1 LENRLL
7 FLSMRLS
14 ARVTDKAKKSLS
26 ILLTVLVGGVLFAQ
40 TIDPEKPASE
50 FPPTATLVRKDKT
63 IIAIKYSA
71 DGDGLFVICSPK
83 DEDKEKITKFV
94 IYDVKP
100 YLVHITI
107 DKNIIKAPLAFV
119 RQKDGGDGELEAYNA
134 TANLLEADD
143 APCLPEIKPDPK
155 PNTVFVTQGKTQLT
169 GSRLD
174 YSQETG
180 LAVIAGPITFERPQD
195 SGDVLRGN
203 SEKITVNVDEEK
215 TFLEGKV
222 ILKSK
227 CRESSADRVEY
238 DDKKN
243 RAILEGKP
251 ARSTG
256 ADGSEVV
263 GQRLEYN
270 LETNDVIVTSSD
282 EANPVTG
289 TFDDEAAPC
298 K

>member
-1 LENRLL
+1 MVVLL
-7 FLSMRLS
+7 IGM
-14 ARVTDKAKKSLS
+14 AV
-26 ILLTVLVGGVLFAQ
+26 AQ
-40 TIDPEKPASE
+40 VDPEQPVYQ
-50 FPPTATLVRKDKT
+50 FPPTITLERKDKVIT
-63 IIAIKYSA
+63 VIKYGP
-71 DGDGLFVICSPK
+71 DEKGLNRTCLPGDDDKDRVTKTVYFDETPYFVHV
-83 DEDKEKITKFV
+83 F
-94 IYDVKP
+94 
-100 YLVHITI
+100 I
-107 DKNIIKAPLAFV
+107 DKNVIKAHIIVA
-119 RQKDGGDGELEAYNA
+119 RKQDNGDGELEAYDGTA
-134 TANLLEADD
+134 TVLEAED
-143 APCLPEIKPDPK
+143 APCFPTIKPDPK

-251 ARSTG
+251 AKSTG
-256 ADGSEVV
+256 ADGSQVV
-263 GQRLEYN
+263 GERLEYN
-270 LETNDVIVTSSD
+270 LETNDVIVTSKD
-282 EANPVTG
+282 ETNPVTG
-289 TFDDEAAPC
+289 TFDDEAPPC

>member
-1 LENRLL
+1 LANRLSFQL
-7 FLSMRLS
+7 MRLS
-14 ARVTDKAKKSLS
+14 ARVTDKAKKYLS
-26 ILLTVLVGGVLFAQ
+26 TFLTFLVGGVLFAQ
-40 TIDPEKPASE
+40 PINPEIPVEE
-50 FPPTATLVRKDKT
+50 FPSTATLTRKDKT
-63 IIAIKYSA
+63 IIAIKYGSNLE
-71 DGDGLFVICSPK
+71 GLFAVCSPK
-83 DEDKEKITKFV
+83 DGDLEQSTKIV
-94 IYDVKP
+94 IYDVSP

-119 RQKDGGDGELEAYNA
+119 RQKDGGDGELEAYNGS
-134 TANLLEADD
+134 ANLLEADD

-222 ILKSK
+222 TLKSK
-227 CRESSADRVEY
+227 CRESNADRVEY

-243 RAILEGKP
+243 RAILEGNP
-251 ARSTG
+251 AISKG
-256 ADGSEVV
+256 SDGSIIR

-270 LETNDVIVTSSD
+270 LDTNDVIVTSND
-282 EANPVTG
+282 ENTPVSG
-289 TFDDEAAPC
+289 ELDDEAKPC
-298 K
+298 

>member
-1 LENRLL
+1 MP
-7 FLSMRLS
+7 SS
-14 ARVTDKAKKSLS
+14 ARVTDKAKRLLS

-50 FPPTATLVRKDKT
+50 FPPTETLVRKDKT

-94 IYDVKP
+94 IYDLKP

-119 RQKDGGDGELEAYNA
+119 RQKDGGDGELEAYNGN
-134 TANLLEADD
+134 ANLLEADD

-155 PNTVFVTQGKTQLT
+155 PNTVFVTQGKTKLT

-256 ADGSEVV
+256 ADGSQVIGE
-263 GQRLEYN
+263 RLEYN

-282 EANPVTG
+282 EGSPVTG

>member
-1 LENRLL
+1 LANRLL
-7 FLSMRLS
+7 FQSMRSS
-14 ARVTDKAKKSLS
+14 ARVTDKAKKILS
-26 ILLTVLVGGVLFAQ
+26 ILLTILVGGVLFAQ
-40 TIDPEKPASE
+40 VIDPEKPASE
-50 FPPTATLVRKDKT
+50 YPPTATLVRNDKT

-83 DEDKEKITKFV
+83 DEDKEKLTKFV
-94 IYDVKP
+94 IYDVQP

-134 TANLLEADD
+134 TAGLLEADD

-155 PNTVFVTQGKTQLT
+155 PNTVFVTQGKTKLT

-180 LAVIAGPITFERPQD
+180 LAVIAGPIVFERPQD

-203 SEKITVNVDEEK
+203 SEKITINVDEEK

-251 ARSTG
+251 AKSTG
-256 ADGSEVV
+256 ADGSQVIGE
-263 GQRLEYN
+263 RLEYN

>member
-1 LENRLL
+1 MRAISSI
-7 FLSMRLS
+7 FLIVFGIS
-14 ARVTDKAKKSLS
+14 V
-26 ILLTVLVGGVLFAQ
+26 AQ
-40 TIDPEKPASE
+40 LDPEQPVYQ
-50 FPPTATLVRKDKT
+50 FPPTITLERNDKVIT
-63 IIAIKYSA
+63 VIKYGP
-71 DGDGLFVICSPK
+71 DDKGLNQTCLPGDDDK
-83 DEDKEKITKFV
+83 DRVTKFV
-94 IYDVKP
+94 YLDELP
-100 YLVHITI
+100 YFVHVFI
-107 DKNIIKAPLAFV
+107 DKNVIKAHMIVV
-119 RQKDGGDGELEAYNA
+119 RKRENGDGELEAYDG
-134 TANLLEADD
+134 TASVSEAVD
-143 APCLPEIKPDPK
+143 APCFPIIKPDPK

-180 LAVIAGPITFERPQD
+180 LAVIAGPIIFSRSQD

-256 ADGSEVV
+256 SDGSVVV
-263 GQRLEYN
+263 GERLEYN

-282 EANPVTG
+282 EGNPVTG
-289 TFDDEAAPC
+289 TFDDEAPPC

>member
-1 LENRLL
+1 
-7 FLSMRLS
+7 
-14 ARVTDKAKKSLS
+14 
-26 ILLTVLVGGVLFAQ
+26 
-40 TIDPEKPASE
+40 
-50 FPPTATLVRKDKT
+50 
-63 IIAIKYSA
+63 
-71 DGDGLFVICSPK
+71 
-83 DEDKEKITKFV
+83 
-94 IYDVKP
+94 
-100 YLVHITI
+100 
-107 DKNIIKAPLAFV
+107 
-119 RQKDGGDGELEAYNA
+119 
-134 TANLLEADD
+134 
-143 APCLPEIKPDPK
+143 
-155 PNTVFVTQGKTQLT
+155 
-169 GSRLD
+169 
-174 YSQETG
+174 
-180 LAVIAGPITFERPQD
+180 
-195 SGDVLRGN
+195 
-203 SEKITVNVDEEK
+203 VDEEK

-256 ADGSEVV
+256 SDGSVVV
-263 GQRLEYN
+263 GERLEYN

>member
-1 LENRLL
+1 M
-7 FLSMRLS
+7 F
-14 ARVTDKAKKSLS
+14 
-26 ILLTVLVGGVLFAQ
+26 GVYAFAQ
-40 TIDPEKPASE
+40 IDPEVPASD
-50 FPPTATLVRKDKT
+50 FPPTLTLIRNDKT
-63 IIAIKYSA
+63 IVAIKYGP
-71 DGDGLFVICSPK
+71 DDKGLSIDCLPK
-83 DEDKEKITKFV
+83 NDDLERITRSVYLDET
-94 IYDVKP
+94 P
-100 YLVHITI
+100 YLVHVFV
-107 DKNIIKAPLAFV
+107 DKNVIKAPLVVAV
-119 RQKDGGDGELEAYNA
+119 KKENGDGQLEAYNG
-134 TANLLEADD
+134 TAERQPDSNDL
-143 APCLPEIKPDPK
+143 CLPIVKPDPK
-155 PNTVFVTQGKTQLT
+155 PNTVFVEQGKTKLT

-227 CRESSADRVEY
+227 CRESIADRVEY

-243 RAILEGKP
+243 RAILTGKP
-251 ARSTG
+251 AKSTG
-256 ADGSEVV
+256 ADGSEVI
-263 GQRLEYN
+263 GERLEYN

>member
-1 LENRLL
+1 MTISKFTTKMLTLL
-7 FLSMRLS
+7 MI
-14 ARVTDKAKKSLS
+14 V
-26 ILLTVLVGGVLFAQ
+26 VGGVLFAQ
-40 TIDPEKPASE
+40 TVDPEVPVSE
-50 FPPTATLVRKDKT
+50 FPPTATLIRKDKT
-63 IIAIKYSA
+63 IVAIKYSA

-83 DEDKEKITKFV
+83 DEELEKITRFV

-107 DKNIIKAPLAFV
+107 DKNIIKAPIAFV
-119 RQKDGGDGELEAYNA
+119 RQRDGGDGELEAYGG
-134 TANLLEADD
+134 TAALLEGDT
-143 APCLPEIKPDPK
+143 APCLPEIKADPK
-155 PNTVFVTQGKTQLT
+155 PNTVFVEQGKTKLT

-180 LAVIAGPITFERPQD
+180 LAVIAGPITFERPQE

-227 CRESSADRVEY
+227 CRESTADRVEY

-251 ARSTG
+251 AKSTG

-263 GQRLEYN
+263 GERLEYN
-270 LETNDVIVTSSD
+270 LETNDVIVTSGD
-282 EANPVTG
+282 EANPVMG

>member
-1 LENRLL
+1 MQAISKISSLL
-7 FLSMRLS
+7 
-14 ARVTDKAKKSLS
+14 
-26 ILLTVLVGGVLFAQ
+26 LVFGVVAFAQ
-40 TIDPEKPASE
+40 LDPEIPATD
-50 FPPTATLVRKDKT
+50 FPPTLTLVRNDKT
-63 IIAIKYSA
+63 IVAIKYGP
-71 DGDGLFVICSPK
+71 DDKGLVIDCPPK
-83 DEDKEKITKFV
+83 DEDTERVTRSV
-94 IYDVKP
+94 YVDEAP
-100 YLVHITI
+100 YLVHVTV
-107 DKNIIKAPLAFV
+107 DKNVIKAPVVVAA
-119 RQKDGGDGELEAYNA
+119 KKENGDGQLEAYNGTA
-134 TANLLEADD
+134 TRQPDTNDT
-143 APCLPEIKPDPK
+143 CLPIVKPDPK

-180 LAVIAGPITFERPQD
+180 LAVIAGPIIFERPQD

-215 TFLEGKV
+215 TFLEGNV

-256 ADGSEVV
+256 ADGSQVIGEK
-263 GQRLEYN
+263 LEYN

>member
-1 LENRLL
+1 VILSKFRL
-7 FLSMRLS
+7 
-14 ARVTDKAKKSLS
+14 KSLS
-26 ILLTVLVGGVLFAQ
+26 VQ
-40 TIDPEKPASE
+40 
-50 FPPTATLVRKDKT
+50 
-63 IIAIKYSA
+63 AISKLP
-71 DGDGLFVICSPK
+71 GLFVIFGVFVFAQIDPEIPATAFPPTLILERNDKTIVAIKYGPDDKGLVIDCPPK
-83 DEDKEKITKFV
+83 DEDIERVTRSV
-94 IYDVKP
+94 YVDEAP
-100 YLVHITI
+100 YLVHVTV
-107 DKNIIKAPLAFV
+107 DKNVIRAPVVVAA
-119 RQKDGGDGELEAYNA
+119 KKENGDGQLEAYNG
-134 TANLLEADD
+134 TAERQPDSNDICF
-143 APCLPEIKPDPK
+143 PIVKPDPK

-180 LAVIAGPITFERPQD
+180 LAVIAGPIVFSRPQD

-256 ADGSEVV
+256 SDGSVVV
-263 GQRLEYN
+263 GERLEYN
-270 LETNDVIVTSSD
+270 LETNDVIVTSND
-282 EANPVTG
+282 VANPVTG
-289 TFDDEAAPC
+289 TFDDEAPPC